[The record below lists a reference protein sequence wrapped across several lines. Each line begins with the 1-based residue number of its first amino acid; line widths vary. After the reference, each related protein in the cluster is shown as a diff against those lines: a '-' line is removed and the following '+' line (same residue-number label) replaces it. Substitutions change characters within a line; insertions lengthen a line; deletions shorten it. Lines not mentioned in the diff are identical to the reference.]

1 MNLHP
6 DAHAPLSPAER
17 ELLAE
22 LVRDMGPRVL
32 AYVRRVYGM
41 NQDAEEIAAETF
53 CRAAAN
59 MHALRAS
66 ERRDLY
72 LLTVARNLCRDRFRR
87 ASSGRLPD
95 APLADQAA
103 HDGDP
108 AARLISEERVRAL
121 RTAVARL
128 PVHLREIVVLR
139 LCVNL
144 RFEDIAALL
153 GIPLGT
159 ALSRMHAA
167 LQCLRQ
173 ILGPDYDA

>member
-1 MNLHP
+1 MKLHP
-6 DAHAPLSPAER
+6 DARAPLSPAER

-41 NQDAEEIAAETF
+41 NRDAEEIAAETF

-59 MHALRAS
+59 MRALRAS

-87 ASSGRLPD
+87 ASAGHLPE

-103 HDGDP
+103 SDGDP
-108 AARLISEERVRAL
+108 AAHLMRQEREQAL
-121 RTAVARL
+121 RTAVAGL

-144 RFEDIAALL
+144 KFEDIAALL

-159 ALSRMHAA
+159 ALSRMSAA

-173 ILGPDYDA
+173 TLEPHYDT